1 MNQRRRKNFNPIDA
15 PSLARWIV
23 IVAFLAATGLSYV
36 YLTVQLH
43 HQGLQRRALEQ
54 ELIATRIQNEDARVQ
69 IAALTSRTALQ
80 RRLKEG
86 YLKMIPIT
94 EQSIV
99 RLNAPLRAA
108 GEDEIQPVVNQRGGG
123 Q

>member
-1 MNQRRRKNFNPIDA
+1 MNRRRRNNFNPIDA

-23 IVAFLAATGLSYV
+23 IITFAAATGLSYV

-43 HQGLQRRALEQ
+43 HQGVQRRSLEQ
-54 ELIATRIQNEDARVQ
+54 ELAAVRMQNEDARVQ

-99 RLNAPLRAA
+99 RLHAQARPV
-108 GEDEIQPVVNQRGGG
+108 DENEVQPVVNQEGG

>member
-23 IVAFLAATGLSYV
+23 IAAFTAATGLSYV

-43 HQGLQRRALEQ
+43 HQGVQKKKLEQ
-54 ELIATRIQNEDARVQ
+54 ELVAVRTQNEDAKVQ
-69 IAALTSRTALQ
+69 IAALTSRAALQ
-80 RRLKEG
+80 RRLQEG
-86 YLKMIPIT
+86 QLKMIPIT

-99 RLNAPLRAA
+99 RLNFSGRPP
-108 GEDEIQPVVNQRGGG
+108 GDDEVQPVVNQRGNP
-123 Q
+123 

>member
-1 MNQRRRKNFNPIDA
+1 MNRRRRKNFNPIDA
-15 PSLARWIV
+15 PALARWIV
-23 IVAFLAATGLSYV
+23 IVGFLAATGLSYV

-43 HQGLQRRALEQ
+43 HQGVQRRALEQ
-54 ELIATRIQNEDARVQ
+54 DLIATRTQNEDAKVQ

-86 YLKMIPIT
+86 YLQMIPIT

-99 RLNAPLRAA
+99 RLNSSTHPA
-108 GEDEIQPVVNQRGGG
+108 GEDEVQPVVNQRGRP
-123 Q
+123 

>member
-1 MNQRRRKNFNPIDA
+1 MNRRRRKNFNPIDA

-23 IVAFLAATGLSYV
+23 IATFVAVTGLSYV

-43 HQGLQRRALEQ
+43 HQGVQRRSLEQ
-54 ELIATRIQNEDARVQ
+54 ELVAVRMQNEDARVQ

-99 RLNAPLRAA
+99 RLNSSLRPP
-108 GEDEIQPVVNQRGGG
+108 GENEVQPVVNQRGS

>member
-23 IVAFLAATGLSYV
+23 IATFAAATGLSYV

-43 HQGLQRRALEQ
+43 HQGVQKKLLEQ
-54 ELIATRIQNEDARVQ
+54 ELVAVRMQNEDAKVQ
-69 IAALTSRTALQ
+69 VAALTSRTALQ
-80 RRLKEG
+80 QRLKEG

-99 RLNAPLRAA
+99 RLNSPARVA
-108 GEDEIQPVVNQRGGG
+108 GEDDVQPVVNQRGNR
-123 Q
+123 

>member
-1 MNQRRRKNFNPIDA
+1 MNRRRRKNFNPIDA

-23 IVAFLAATGLSYV
+23 IAAFTAVTGLSYV

-43 HQGLQRRALEQ
+43 HQGLQKKSLEQ
-54 ELIATRIQNEDARVQ
+54 ELVAVRTQNEDAKVQ

-80 RRLKEG
+80 RRLQEG

-99 RLNAPLRAA
+99 RLGAPVWSA
-108 GEDEIQPVVNQRGGG
+108 GEGEVQPVVNQRGS

>member
-1 MNQRRRKNFNPIDA
+1 MNHRRRKNFNPIDA

-23 IVAFLAATGLSYV
+23 IAAFLAATGLSYV

-43 HQGLQRRALEQ
+43 HQGAQRRSLEQ
-54 ELIATRIQNEDARVQ
+54 DLAAVRMQNEDARVQ

-86 YLKMIPIT
+86 YLKMVPIT

-99 RLNAPLRAA
+99 RLNTPARPPDA
-108 GEDEIQPVVNQRGGG
+108 DDVQPVANERGG

>member
-1 MNQRRRKNFNPIDA
+1 MNRRRRKNFNPIDA

-23 IVAFLAATGLSYV
+23 LAAFAAATGLSYV

-43 HQGLQRRALEQ
+43 HQGVQKKLLEQ
-54 ELIATRIQNEDARVQ
+54 ELVAVRMQNEDAKVQ

-80 RRLKEG
+80 QRLKEG

-99 RLNAPLRAA
+99 RLNSPARVA
-108 GEDEIQPVVNQRGGG
+108 GEDEVQPVVNQRGNP
-123 Q
+123 

>member
-1 MNQRRRKNFNPIDA
+1 MKQHRRKNFNPIDA

-23 IVAFLAATGLSYV
+23 LAAFAAVTGLSYV

-43 HQGLQRRALEQ
+43 HQGVQKKLLEQ
-54 ELIATRIQNEDARVQ
+54 ELVALRMQNEDARVQ

-80 RRLKEG
+80 RRLQEG

-99 RLNAPLRAA
+99 RLNSAA
-108 GEDEIQPVVNQRGGG
+108 RTPDEDGVQPVANQRGD

>member
-1 MNQRRRKNFNPIDA
+1 MKQRRRKNFNPIDA
-15 PSLARWIV
+15 SSLARWIV
-23 IVAFLAATGLSYV
+23 LAAFLAVTGLSYV

-43 HQGLQRRALEQ
+43 HQGVQKKKLEQ
-54 ELIATRIQNEDARVQ
+54 ELVVLRTQNEDAKVQ

-80 RRLKEG
+80 QRLREG
-86 YLKMIPIT
+86 SLKMIPIT

-99 RLNAPLRAA
+99 RLNSTVLTPDQ
-108 GEDEIQPVVNQRGGG
+108 DEVQPVANNRGD

>member
-1 MNQRRRKNFNPIDA
+1 MNRHRRKNFNPIDA
-15 PSLARWIV
+15 SSLARWIV
-23 IVAFLAATGLSYV
+23 IIAFLATTGLSYV

-43 HQGLQRRALEQ
+43 HQGVQRRLLEQ
-54 ELIATRIQNEDARVQ
+54 ELIATRLQNEDAKVQ
-69 IAALTSRTALQ
+69 SAALTSRAALQ

-99 RLNAPLRAA
+99 RLNSSARPVS
-108 GEDEIQPVVNQRGGG
+108 EDDLQPVANQRGR
-123 Q
+123 

>member
-1 MNQRRRKNFNPIDA
+1 MNRRRRKNFNPIDA
-15 PSLARWIV
+15 PALARWIV
-23 IVAFLAATGLSYV
+23 ISVFGAVTGLSYV
-36 YLTVQLH
+36 YLSVQLH

-54 ELIATRIQNEDARVQ
+54 ELAATRTQNEDARVQ

-86 YLKMIPIT
+86 YLKMVPIA

-99 RLNAPLRAA
+99 RLNRPGQMLEQTELR
-108 GEDEIQPVVNQRGGG
+108 PVLNQGGAR
-123 Q
+123 

>member
-1 MNQRRRKNFNPIDA
+1 MNRRRRSNFNPIDA
-15 PSLARWIV
+15 PALARWIV

-43 HQGLQRRALEQ
+43 HQGVQRRALEQ
-54 ELIATRIQNEDARVQ
+54 DLSATRTQNEDAKVQ
-69 IAALTSRTALQ
+69 IAALISRTALQ
-80 RRLKEG
+80 QRLKEG
-86 YLKMIPIT
+86 YLDMIPIT

-99 RLNAPLRAA
+99 RLGSPARSA
-108 GEDEIQPVVNQRGGG
+108 GEDELQPVVNQRGG

>member
-1 MNQRRRKNFNPIDA
+1 MNRRRRKNFNPIDA
-15 PSLARWIV
+15 PALARWIV

-43 HQGLQRRALEQ
+43 HQGVQRRALEQ
-54 ELIATRIQNEDARVQ
+54 ELIATRTQNEDAKVQ

-80 RRLKEG
+80 RLLKEG
-86 YLKMIPIT
+86 YLQMIPIT

-99 RLNAPLRAA
+99 RLNSSTRPG
-108 GEDEIQPVVNQRGGG
+108 GEDEVRPVVNQRGRRP
-123 Q
+123 

>member
-1 MNQRRRKNFNPIDA
+1 MNHRRHRKNLNPIDA
-15 PSLARWIV
+15 PALVRWIV
-23 IVAFLAATGLSYV
+23 ISVFAALTGLSYV
-36 YLTVQLH
+36 YLTLQLH
-43 HQGLQRRALEQ
+43 HQGVQRRALEQ
-54 ELIATRIQNEDARVQ
+54 ELAATRTQNEDARVQ

-99 RLNAPLRAA
+99 RLNSPLRSL
-108 GEDEIQPVVNQRGGG
+108 GGDEIRPVVNQGDGK
-123 Q
+123 

>member
-1 MNQRRRKNFNPIDA
+1 MNRRHRKNFNPIDA
-15 PSLARWIV
+15 PALARWIV
-23 IVAFLAATGLSYV
+23 IVGFLAAAGLSYV

-43 HQGLQRRALEQ
+43 HQGVQRRLLEQ
-54 ELIATRIQNEDARVQ
+54 ELIATRTQNEDARVQ

-94 EQSIV
+94 EESIV
-99 RLNAPLRAA
+99 RLNAPPHHA
-108 GEDEIQPVVNQRGGG
+108 GDDDLQPVVNQGGG

>member
-1 MNQRRRKNFNPIDA
+1 MNRRRRKNFNPIDA
-15 PSLARWIV
+15 PALARWIV
-23 IVAFLAATGLSYV
+23 ISVFGAVTGLSYV

-54 ELIATRIQNEDARVQ
+54 ELAVTRTQNEDARVQ

-99 RLNAPLRAA
+99 RLNRPAQMRD
-108 GEDEIQPVVNQRGGG
+108 GNQVQPVANEGGA

>member
-1 MNQRRRKNFNPIDA
+1 MNHRRRKNFNPIDA

-23 IVAFLAATGLSYV
+23 IFIFVAATGLSYV
-36 YLTVQLH
+36 YLSVQLH
-43 HQGLQRRALEQ
+43 NLGTQRKTLER
-54 ELIATRIQNEDARVQ
+54 ELSVVRTQNEDARVQ

-86 YLKMIPIT
+86 YLKMIPIS
-94 EQSIV
+94 ERSIV
-99 RLNAPLRAA
+99 RLSVPARGP
-108 GEDEIQPVVNQRGGG
+108 GEDDLQPVANQRGG

>member
-1 MNQRRRKNFNPIDA
+1 MNRRRRKNFNPIDA

-23 IVAFLAATGLSYV
+23 IAAFLAATGLSYV

-43 HQGLQRRALEQ
+43 HQGVQRRLLEQ
-54 ELIATRIQNEDARVQ
+54 ELNATRIQNEDARVQ

-99 RLNAPLRAA
+99 RLSSPLRVP
-108 GEDEIQPVVNQRGGG
+108 GEDEVQPVANQRGGE
-123 Q
+123 

>member
-1 MNQRRRKNFNPIDA
+1 MKQRRRKNFNPIDA

-23 IVAFLAATGLSYV
+23 LAAFAAVTGLSYV

-43 HQGLQRRALEQ
+43 HQGVQKKQLEQ
-54 ELIATRIQNEDARVQ
+54 ELVALRTQNEDARVQ

-80 RRLKEG
+80 RRLQEG

-99 RLNAPLRAA
+99 RLNSSARAP
-108 GEDEIQPVVNQRGGG
+108 GEDEVQPVVNERGD

>member
-1 MNQRRRKNFNPIDA
+1 MNRRRRKNFNPIDA

-23 IVAFLAATGLSYV
+23 IAGFLAVTGLSYV

-43 HQGLQRRALEQ
+43 HQGVQRRALEQ
-54 ELIATRIQNEDARVQ
+54 ELIATRTQNEDAKVQ

-99 RLNAPLRAA
+99 RLNAPLRSAS
-108 GEDEIQPVVNQRGGG
+108 EDELQPVVNQRGG

>member
-1 MNQRRRKNFNPIDA
+1 MNRRRRKNFNPIDA

-23 IVAFLAATGLSYV
+23 IAAFAAATGLSYV

-43 HQGLQRRALEQ
+43 HQGVQKNLLEQ
-54 ELIATRIQNEDARVQ
+54 ELVVIRTQNEDARVQ

-80 RRLKEG
+80 RRLQEG
-86 YLKMIPIT
+86 YLKMVPIT

-99 RLNAPLRAA
+99 RLNSPARAA
-108 GEDEIQPVVNQRGGG
+108 GEGEVQPVVNQRGG

>member
-1 MNQRRRKNFNPIDA
+1 MNRRRRKNFNPIDA
-15 PSLARWIV
+15 ASLARWIV
-23 IVAFLAATGLSYV
+23 LTTFAAVTGLSYV
-36 YLTVQLH
+36 YLTLQLH
-43 HQGLQRRALEQ
+43 HQGVQQSALEQ
-54 ELIATRIQNEDARVQ
+54 ELSATRTQNEDARVQ

-99 RLNAPLRAA
+99 RLNAPARPT
-108 GEDEIQPVVNQRGGG
+108 GEDEVQPVVNQGGTK
-123 Q
+123 

>member
-1 MNQRRRKNFNPIDA
+1 MNRRRRKNLNPIDA
-15 PSLARWIV
+15 SSLARWIV

-43 HQGLQRRALEQ
+43 HQGVQRRALEQ
-54 ELIATRIQNEDARVQ
+54 ELSAMRTQNEDAKVQ

-86 YLKMIPIT
+86 YLEMIPIT

-99 RLNAPLRAA
+99 RLNTPARVA
-108 GEDEIQPVVNQRGGG
+108 GEDEVQAVANDGGG